1 MKIRQTYITS
11 FVTLV
16 LAFLWMLSGTLADEE
31 FEVKAKTQLET
42 ISSVT
47 VLNSS
52 ALEKAKKIKVSG
64 TTEADK
70 LIKIRAEAS
79 GTVVSRP
86 VKQGQFVKKDQL
98 ICQLYNAGRTSYPKV
113 KAPFDGY
120 LETFSVKEGDYL
132 NTGAVC
138 ATIIDPD
145 PMRLIGEIS
154 EKEINFVK
162 VGAKAVAELISG
174 KKVEGVV
181 SFVSTSANKGTRTFR
196 VEIDVENSDRSIR
209 DGVSAQIAIEGDTI
223 LAHKISPSILMLGE
237 AGELGIR
244 TVNEDDQVE
253 FKKIEILEDSME
265 GIWITGLP
273 KNTRIITVGQEY
285 VFQGQ
290 TVNVKEISE
299 SPEA

>member
-196 VEIDVENSDRSIR
+196 VEIDVKNSDRSIR

-273 KNTRIITVGQEY
+273 KNTRIITIGQEY

-290 TVNVKEISE
+290 TVNVKEIRE

>member
-11 FVTLV
+11 FITLV
-16 LAFLWMLSGTLADEE
+16 IAILWMLSGMLADDE
-31 FEVKAKTQLET
+31 FEVKTKTQLET

-47 VLNSS
+47 VLNST
-52 ALEKAKKIKVSG
+52 AAEKAKKIKVSG

-86 VKQGQFVKKDQL
+86 VQQGQFVKKDQL

-145 PMRLIGEIS
+145 PMRLIGEVS

-196 VEIDVENSDRSIR
+196 VEIDVKNSDRSIR
-209 DGVSAQIAIEGDTI
+209 DGVSAQIAIKGDTI

-253 FKKIEILEDSME
+253 FKKIDILEDSME

-290 TVNVKEISE
+290 TVNVKEISA

>member
-11 FVTLV
+11 FITLV
-16 LAFLWMLSGTLADEE
+16 IAILWMLSGMLADDE
-31 FEVKAKTQLET
+31 FEVKTKTQLET

-47 VLNSS
+47 VLNST
-52 ALEKAKKIKVSG
+52 AAEKAKKIKVSG

-86 VKQGQFVKKDQL
+86 VQQGQFVKKDQL
-98 ICQLYNAGRTSYPKV
+98 ICQLYNASRSSYPKV

-145 PMRLIGEIS
+145 PMRLIGEVS

-162 VGAKAVAELISG
+162 VGAKAEAELISG
-174 KKVEGVV
+174 KKVEGMV

-196 VEIDVENSDRSIR
+196 VEIDVKNSDRSIR
-209 DGVSAQIAIEGDTI
+209 DGVSAQIAIKGDTI

-253 FKKIEILEDSME
+253 FKKIDILEDSME

-290 TVNVKEISE
+290 TVNVKEISA

>member
-11 FVTLV
+11 FLTLV
-16 LAFLWMLSGTLADEE
+16 LAISWMLSGILSDKG
-31 FEVKAKTQLET
+31 FEIKTKAKLET

-47 VLNSS
+47 VLNSN
-52 ALEKAKKIKVSG
+52 ALERAKKIKVSG
-64 TTEADK
+64 VTEADK

-113 KAPFDGY
+113 NAPFDGY

-145 PMRLIGEIS
+145 PMRLIGEVS

-162 VGAKAVAELISG
+162 VGSKANAKLISG
-174 KKVEGVV
+174 KKVQGIV
-181 SFVSTSANKGTRTFR
+181 SFVSTSANRGTRTFR
-196 VEIDVENSDRSIR
+196 VEIDVKNSDRSIR
-209 DGVSAQIAIEGDTI
+209 DGVSAQIEIEGDII
-223 LAHKISPSILMLGE
+223 LVHKISPSILMLGE
-237 AGELGIR
+237 DGELGIR
-244 TVNEDDQVE
+244 TVNKDNQVE
-253 FKKIEILEDSME
+253 FNQIEILEDSIE
-265 GIWITGLP
+265 GIWISGLP
-273 KNTRIITVGQEY
+273 QNTRIITVGQEY

-290 TVNVKEISE
+290 TVNVKEISQ

>member
-16 LAFLWMLSGTLADEE
+16 LAILWMLSGMLADEE

-86 VKQGQFVKKDQL
+86 VQQGQFVKKDQL
-98 ICQLYNAGRTSYPKV
+98 ICQLYNASRSSYPKV

-145 PMRLIGEIS
+145 PMRLIGEVS

-162 VGAKAVAELISG
+162 VGAKAEAELISG

-196 VEIDVENSDRSIR
+196 VEIDVKNSDRSIR
-209 DGVSAQIAIEGDTI
+209 DGVSAQIAIKGDTI

-253 FKKIEILEDSME
+253 FKKIDILEDSME

-290 TVNVKEISE
+290 TVNVKEISA

>member
-11 FVTLV
+11 FITLV
-16 LAFLWMLSGTLADEE
+16 IAILWMLSGMLADDE
-31 FEVKAKTQLET
+31 FEVKTKTQLET

-47 VLNSS
+47 VLNST
-52 ALEKAKKIKVSG
+52 AAEKAKKIKVSG

-86 VKQGQFVKKDQL
+86 VQQGQFVKKDQL
-98 ICQLYNAGRTSYPKV
+98 ICQLYNASRSSYPKV

-145 PMRLIGEIS
+145 PMRLIGEVS

-196 VEIDVENSDRSIR
+196 VEIDVKNSDRSIR
-209 DGVSAQIAIEGDTI
+209 DGVSAQIAIKGDTI

-273 KNTRIITVGQEY
+273 KNTRIITIGQEY

-290 TVNVKEISE
+290 TVNVKEISA

>member
-16 LAFLWMLSGTLADEE
+16 LAFLWMLSGMLADEE

-145 PMRLIGEIS
+145 PMRLIGEVS

-196 VEIDVENSDRSIR
+196 VEIDVKNSDRSIR

-273 KNTRIITVGQEY
+273 KNTRIITIGQEY

>member
-11 FVTLV
+11 FITLV
-16 LAFLWMLSGTLADEE
+16 IAILWMLSGMLADDE
-31 FEVKAKTQLET
+31 FEVKTKTQLET

-47 VLNSS
+47 VLNST
-52 ALEKAKKIKVSG
+52 AAEKAKKIKVSG

-98 ICQLYNAGRTSYPKV
+98 ICQLYKASRSSYPKV

-145 PMRLIGEIS
+145 PMRLIGEVS

-196 VEIDVENSDRSIR
+196 VEIDVKNSDRSIR

-223 LAHKISPSILMLGE
+223 LAHRISPSILMLGE

-273 KNTRIITVGQEY
+273 KNTRIITIGQEY

-290 TVNVKEISE
+290 TVNVKEITE

>member
-11 FVTLV
+11 FITLV
-16 LAFLWMLSGTLADEE
+16 IAILWMLSGMLADDE
-31 FEVKAKTQLET
+31 FEVITKTQLET

-47 VLNSS
+47 VLNST
-52 ALEKAKKIKVSG
+52 AAEKAKKIKVSG

-86 VKQGQFVKKDQL
+86 VQQGQFVKKDQL
-98 ICQLYNAGRTSYPKV
+98 ICQLYNASRSSYPKV

-145 PMRLIGEIS
+145 PMRLIGEVS

-162 VGAKAVAELISG
+162 VGAKAEAELISG

-196 VEIDVENSDRSIR
+196 VEIDVKNSDRSIR
-209 DGVSAQIAIEGDTI
+209 DGVSAQIAIKGDTI

-253 FKKIEILEDSME
+253 FKKIDILEDSME

-290 TVNVKEISE
+290 TVNVKEISA

>member
-11 FVTLV
+11 FITLV
-16 LAFLWMLSGTLADEE
+16 IAFLWMLSGMLSDKE
-31 FEVKAKTQLET
+31 FEVKSKTQLET

-47 VLNSS
+47 VLNSN
-52 ALEKAKKIKVSG
+52 ALEKVKKIKVSG

-98 ICQLYNAGRTSYPKV
+98 ICQLYNAGRSSYPKV

-145 PMRLIGEIS
+145 PMRLIGEVS

-174 KKVEGVV
+174 KEVEGVV

-196 VEIDVENSDRSIR
+196 VEIDVKNSDRSIR

-237 AGELGIR
+237 SGEIGIR

-273 KNTRIITVGQEY
+273 KNTRIITIGQEY

>member
-11 FVTLV
+11 FITLV
-16 LAFLWMLSGTLADEE
+16 IAILWMLSGILADNE
-31 FEVKAKTQLET
+31 FEVKATTQLET

-47 VLNSS
+47 VLNSK

-79 GTVVSRP
+79 GTVISRP

-145 PMRLIGEIS
+145 PMRLIGEVS

-162 VGAKAVAELISG
+162 VGAKAEAELISG

-196 VEIDVENSDRSIR
+196 VEIDVKNSDRSIR

-223 LAHKISPSILMLGE
+223 LAHKISPSILMLGD

-253 FKKIEILEDSME
+253 FKEIEILEDSIE

-273 KNTRIITVGQEY
+273 KKTRIITIGQEY

>member
-1 MKIRQTYITS
+1 
-11 FVTLV
+11 
-16 LAFLWMLSGTLADEE
+16 MLSGILSDQG
-31 FEVKAKTQLET
+31 FEAKTNTTLET

-47 VLNSS
+47 VLNST

-70 LIKIRAEAS
+70 LIKIRAETS

-98 ICQLYNAGRTSYPKV
+98 ICQLYNAGRSSYPKV

-145 PMRLIGEIS
+145 PMRLIGEVS

-162 VGAKAVAELISG
+162 VGAKAGAELISG
-174 KKVEGVV
+174 RKVEGVV

-196 VEIDVENSDRSIR
+196 VEIDVKNSDRSIR
-209 DGVSAQIAIEGDTI
+209 DGVSAQIEIEGDTI

-244 TVNEDDQVE
+244 TVNEDNQVE
-253 FKKIEILEDSME
+253 FKKIEILEDSMD
-265 GIWITGLP
+265 GIWISGLP
-273 KNTRIITVGQEY
+273 RNIRIITIGQEY

-290 TVNVKEISE
+290 IVNVKEISE

>member
-11 FVTLV
+11 FITLV
-16 LAFLWMLSGTLADEE
+16 IAILWMLSGILADDE
-31 FEVKAKTQLET
+31 FEVKSTTQLET

-47 VLNSS
+47 VLNSE

-79 GTVVSRP
+79 GTVLSRP

-145 PMRLIGEIS
+145 PMRLIGEVS

-162 VGAKAVAELISG
+162 VGAKAEAELISG

-196 VEIDVENSDRSIR
+196 VEIDVKNSDRSIR

-223 LAHKISPSILMLGE
+223 LAHKISPSILMLGD

-253 FKKIEILEDSME
+253 FKEIEVLEDSIE

-273 KNTRIITVGQEY
+273 KKTRIITIGQEY

-299 SPEA
+299 FPEA

>member
-11 FVTLV
+11 FITLV
-16 LAFLWMLSGTLADEE
+16 IAILWMLSGMLADDE
-31 FEVKAKTQLET
+31 FEVKTKTQLET

-47 VLNSS
+47 VLNST
-52 ALEKAKKIKVSG
+52 AAEKAKKIKVSG

-145 PMRLIGEIS
+145 PMRLIGEVS

-162 VGAKAVAELISG
+162 VGAKAEAELISG

-196 VEIDVENSDRSIR
+196 VEIDVKNSDRSIR

-253 FKKIEILEDSME
+253 FKKIDILEDSME

-290 TVNVKEISE
+290 TVNVKEISA

>member
-11 FVTLV
+11 FLTLV
-16 LAFLWMLSGTLADEE
+16 LAIAWMLSGILSDQG
-31 FEVKAKTQLET
+31 FEAKAKATLET

-47 VLNSS
+47 VLNSN

-70 LIKIRAEAS
+70 LIKIRAETS

-98 ICQLYNAGRTSYPKV
+98 ICQLYNAGRSSYPKV
-113 KAPFDGY
+113 NAPFDGY

-145 PMRLIGEIS
+145 PMRLIGEVS

-162 VGAKAVAELISG
+162 VGANASAELISG
-174 KKVEGVV
+174 RKVEGVV
-181 SFVSTSANKGTRTFR
+181 SFVSTSANRGTRTFR
-196 VEIDVENSDRSIR
+196 VEIDVKNLDRSIR
-209 DGVSAQIAIEGDTI
+209 DGVSAQIEIAGDTI

-244 TVNEDDQVE
+244 TVNKDNQVE
-253 FKKIEILEDSME
+253 FKQIEILEDSME
-265 GIWITGLP
+265 GIWISGLP
-273 KNTRIITVGQEY
+273 RNIRIITIGQEY

-290 TVNVKEISE
+290 IVNVKEISE

>member
-11 FVTLV
+11 FLTLI
-16 LAFLWMLSGTLADEE
+16 LAIGWMLSGILSDQG
-31 FEVKAKTQLET
+31 FEAKTKTTLET

-47 VLNSS
+47 VLNST
-52 ALEKAKKIKVSG
+52 ALDKAKKIKVSG
-64 TTEADK
+64 TTEADR

-98 ICQLYNAGRTSYPKV
+98 ICQLYNAGRSSYPKV
-113 KAPFDGY
+113 NAPFDGY

-138 ATIIDPD
+138 ATIIDPA
-145 PMRLIGEIS
+145 PMRLIGEVS

-162 VGAKAVAELISG
+162 VGAKAGAELISG

-181 SFVSTSANKGTRTFR
+181 SFVSTSANKGTRSFR
-196 VEIDVENSDRSIR
+196 VEIDVKNSDRSIR
-209 DGVSAQIAIEGDTI
+209 DGVSAQIEIEGDTI
-223 LAHKISPSILMLGE
+223 LAHRISPSILMLGE

-244 TVNEDDQVE
+244 TVNEENQVE
-253 FKKIEILEDSME
+253 FKKIEILEDSLE
-265 GIWITGLP
+265 GIWISGLP
-273 KNTRIITVGQEY
+273 RNIRIITIGQEY

-290 TVNVKEISE
+290 IVNVKEISE

>member
-11 FVTLV
+11 FITLV
-16 LAFLWMLSGTLADEE
+16 IAILWMLSGMLADDE
-31 FEVKAKTQLET
+31 FEVKTKTQLET

-47 VLNSS
+47 VLNST
-52 ALEKAKKIKVSG
+52 AAEKAKKIKVSG

-86 VKQGQFVKKDQL
+86 VQQGQFVRKDQL
-98 ICQLYNAGRTSYPKV
+98 ICQLYNASRSSYPKV
-113 KAPFDGY
+113 NAPFDGY

-145 PMRLIGEIS
+145 PMRLIGEVS

-162 VGAKAVAELISG
+162 VGAKAEAELISG

-196 VEIDVENSDRSIR
+196 VEIDVKNSDRSIR
-209 DGVSAQIAIEGDTI
+209 DGVSAQIAIKGDTI

-253 FKKIEILEDSME
+253 FKKIDILEDSME

-290 TVNVKEISE
+290 TVNVKEISA

>member
-86 VKQGQFVKKDQL
+86 VKQGQFVRKDQL

-196 VEIDVENSDRSIR
+196 VEIDVKNSDRSIR

-299 SPEA
+299 SPDA

>member
-11 FVTLV
+11 FITLV
-16 LAFLWMLSGTLADEE
+16 IAILWMLSGMLADDE
-31 FEVKAKTQLET
+31 FEVKTKTQLET

-52 ALEKAKKIKVSG
+52 ASEKAKKIKVSG

-113 KAPFDGY
+113 NAPFDGY

-145 PMRLIGEIS
+145 PMRLIGEVS

-196 VEIDVENSDRSIR
+196 VEIDVKNSDRSIR
-209 DGVSAQIAIEGDTI
+209 DGVSAQIEIEGDTI

-265 GIWITGLP
+265 GIWVTGLH
-273 KNTRIITVGQEY
+273 KNTRIITIGQEY

-290 TVNVKEISE
+290 TVNVKEISK

>member
-11 FVTLV
+11 FITLV
-16 LAFLWMLSGTLADEE
+16 IAILWMLSGMLADDE
-31 FEVKAKTQLET
+31 FEVKTKTQLET

-47 VLNSS
+47 VLNST
-52 ALEKAKKIKVSG
+52 AAEKAKKIKVSG

-98 ICQLYNAGRTSYPKV
+98 ICQLYNAGRSSYPKV

-145 PMRLIGEIS
+145 PMRLIGEVS

-174 KKVEGVV
+174 KEVEGVV

-196 VEIDVENSDRSIR
+196 VEIDVKNSDRSIR

-237 AGELGIR
+237 SGEIGIR

-273 KNTRIITVGQEY
+273 KNTRIITIGQEY

>member
-16 LAFLWMLSGTLADEE
+16 LAFLWMLSGMLADEE

-98 ICQLYNAGRTSYPKV
+98 ICQLYNAGRTCDPKV

-145 PMRLIGEIS
+145 PMRLIGEVS

-174 KKVEGVV
+174 KEVEGVV

-196 VEIDVENSDRSIR
+196 VEIDVKNSDRSIR

>member
-11 FVTLV
+11 FITLI
-16 LAFLWMLSGTLADEE
+16 LAFLWMLSGMLSDEE

-47 VLNSS
+47 VLNSN
-52 ALEKAKKIKVSG
+52 ALEKAKQIKVSG

-98 ICQLYNAGRTSYPKV
+98 ICQLYNAGRTSYPKI

-145 PMRLIGEIS
+145 PMRLIGEVS

>member
-1 MKIRQTYITS
+1 M
-11 FVTLV
+11 
-16 LAFLWMLSGTLADEE
+16 SG
-31 FEVKAKTQLET
+31 V
-42 ISSVT
+42 
-47 VLNSS
+47 
-52 ALEKAKKIKVSG
+52 
-64 TTEADK
+64 TEADK

-113 KAPFDGY
+113 NAPFDGY

-145 PMRLIGEIS
+145 PMRLIGEVS

-162 VGAKAVAELISG
+162 VGSKANAKLISG
-174 KKVEGVV
+174 KKVQGIV
-181 SFVSTSANKGTRTFR
+181 SFVSTSANRGTRTFR
-196 VEIDVENSDRSIR
+196 VEIDVKNSDRSIR
-209 DGVSAQIAIEGDTI
+209 DGVSAQIEIEGNII

-237 AGELGIR
+237 DGELGIR
-244 TVNEDDQVE
+244 TVNKDNQVE
-253 FKKIEILEDSME
+253 FNQIEILEDSID
-265 GIWITGLP
+265 GIWIAGLP
-273 KNTRIITVGQEY
+273 INTRIITVGQEY

-290 TVNVKEISE
+290 TVNVKEISL

>member
-11 FVTLV
+11 FITLV
-16 LAFLWMLSGTLADEE
+16 IAFLWMLSGMLSDKE
-31 FEVKAKTQLET
+31 FEVKTKTQLET

-47 VLNSS
+47 VLNSN
-52 ALEKAKKIKVSG
+52 ALEKVKKIKVSG

-98 ICQLYNAGRTSYPKV
+98 ICQLYNAGRSSYPKV

-145 PMRLIGEIS
+145 PMRLIGEVS

-174 KKVEGVV
+174 KEVEGVV

-196 VEIDVENSDRSIR
+196 VEIDVKNSDRSIR

-237 AGELGIR
+237 SGEIGIR

-273 KNTRIITVGQEY
+273 KNTRIITIGQEY

>member
-16 LAFLWMLSGTLADEE
+16 LAFLWMLSGMLAADE
-31 FEVKAKTQLET
+31 FEVKTKTQLET

-47 VLNSS
+47 VLNST

-98 ICQLYNAGRTSYPKV
+98 ICQLYNAGRSSYPKV

-145 PMRLIGEIS
+145 PMRLIGEVS

-174 KKVEGVV
+174 KEVEGVV

-196 VEIDVENSDRSIR
+196 VEIDVKNPDRSIR
-209 DGVSAQIAIEGDTI
+209 DGVSAQIEIEGDTI

-237 AGELGIR
+237 AGELGLR
-244 TVNEDDQVE
+244 TVNKDNQVE

-273 KNTRIITVGQEY
+273 KNTRIITIGQEY

-290 TVNVKEISE
+290 TVNVKEISDT
-299 SPEA
+299 PEA

>member
-16 LAFLWMLSGTLADEE
+16 LAFLWMLSGMLADEE

-145 PMRLIGEIS
+145 PMRLIGEVS

-196 VEIDVENSDRSIR
+196 VEIDVKNSDRSIR

-244 TVNEDDQVE
+244 TVNQDDQVE
-253 FKKIEILEDSME
+253 FKKIEILEDTME

-273 KNTRIITVGQEY
+273 KNTRIITIGQEY
-285 VFQGQ
+285 EFQGQ

>member
-11 FVTLV
+11 FITLV
-16 LAFLWMLSGTLADEE
+16 IAILWMLSGMLADDE
-31 FEVKAKTQLET
+31 FEVKTKTQLDT
-42 ISSVT
+42 SSSLT
-47 VLNSS
+47 VLNST

-64 TTEADK
+64 STEADK

-98 ICQLYNAGRTSYPKV
+98 ICQLYNASRTSYPKV
-113 KAPFDGY
+113 NAPFDGY

-145 PMRLIGEIS
+145 PMRLIGEVS

-196 VEIDVENSDRSIR
+196 VEIDVKNSDRSIR
-209 DGVSAQIAIEGDTI
+209 DGVSAQIEIEGDTI

-244 TVNEDDQVE
+244 TVNEYDQVE

-273 KNTRIITVGQEY
+273 KNTRIITIGQEY

-290 TVNVKEISE
+290 TVNVKEISK

>member
-11 FVTLV
+11 FITLV
-16 LAFLWMLSGTLADEE
+16 IAILWMLSGMLADDE
-31 FEVKAKTQLET
+31 FEVKTKTQLET

-47 VLNSS
+47 VLNST

-86 VKQGQFVKKDQL
+86 VQQGQFVKKDQL
-98 ICQLYNAGRTSYPKV
+98 ICQLYNASRSSYPKV

-145 PMRLIGEIS
+145 PMRLIGEVS

-162 VGAKAVAELISG
+162 VGAKAEAELISG

-196 VEIDVENSDRSIR
+196 VEIDVKNSDRSIR
-209 DGVSAQIAIEGDTI
+209 DGVSAQIAIKGDTI

-253 FKKIEILEDSME
+253 FKKIDILEDSME

-290 TVNVKEISE
+290 TVNVKEISA

>member
-11 FVTLV
+11 FLTLV
-16 LAFLWMLSGTLADEE
+16 LAIGWMLSGMLSDKG
-31 FEVKAKTQLET
+31 FEAKTKTTLET

-47 VLNSS
+47 VLNSN

-70 LIKIRAEAS
+70 LIKIRAETS

-98 ICQLYNAGRTSYPKV
+98 ICQLYNAGRSSYPKV
-113 KAPFDGY
+113 NAPFDGY

-145 PMRLIGEIS
+145 PMRLIGEVS

-162 VGAKAVAELISG
+162 VGAEAGAELISG
-174 KKVEGVV
+174 RKVKGVV
-181 SFVSTSANKGTRTFR
+181 SFVSTSANRGTRTFR
-196 VEIDVENSDRSIR
+196 VEIDVKNSDRSIR
-209 DGVSAQIAIEGDTI
+209 DGVSAQIEIEGDTI
-223 LAHKISPSILMLGE
+223 LAHRISPSILMLGE

-244 TVNEDDQVE
+244 TVNEDNQVE
-253 FKKIEILEDSME
+253 FKQIEILEDSME
-265 GIWITGLP
+265 GIWISGLP
-273 KNTRIITVGQEY
+273 RNIRIITIGQEY

-290 TVNVKEISE
+290 IVNVKEISE

>member
-11 FVTLV
+11 FLTFV
-16 LAFLWMLSGTLADEE
+16 LAICWMLSGILSDKSY
-31 FEVKAKTQLET
+31 EVKNKTKLET

-47 VLNSS
+47 VLNSN

-98 ICQLYNAGRTSYPKV
+98 ICQLYNASRSSYPKV

-145 PMRLIGEIS
+145 PMRLIGEVS
-154 EKEINFVK
+154 EKDWWFGISPEGIGTLGMIINLGVALIVMQFTPPPPNHVK
-162 VGAKAVAELISG
+162 EL
-174 KKVEGVV
+174 
-181 SFVSTSANKGTRTFR
+181 
-196 VEIDVENSDRSIR
+196 VENIRVPKSD
-209 DGVSAQIAIEGDTI
+209 
-223 LAHKISPSILMLGE
+223 
-237 AGELGIR
+237 
-244 TVNEDDQVE
+244 
-253 FKKIEILEDSME
+253 
-265 GIWITGLP
+265 
-273 KNTRIITVGQEY
+273 
-285 VFQGQ
+285 
-290 TVNVKEISE
+290 
-299 SPEA
+299 

>member
-11 FVTLV
+11 FLTLV
-16 LAFLWMLSGTLADEE
+16 LAICWMLSGILSEKDL
-31 FEVKAKTQLET
+31 EVKTKAKLET

-47 VLNSS
+47 VLNSN
-52 ALEKAKKIKVSG
+52 ALERVKKIKVSG
-64 TTEADK
+64 ITEADK
-70 LIKIRAEAS
+70 LVKIRTEAS
-79 GTVVSRP
+79 GTLVSRP

-98 ICQLYNAGRTSYPKV
+98 ICQLYSAGRTSYPKV
-113 KAPFDGY
+113 NAPFDGY

-132 NTGAVC
+132 NAGAVC

-145 PMRLIGEIS
+145 PMRLIGEVS
-154 EKEINFVK
+154 EKEIAFVK
-162 VGAKAVAELISG
+162 VGSKASAELISG
-174 KKVEGVV
+174 KKVQGIV

-196 VEIDVENSDRSIR
+196 VEIDVQNSDRSIR
-209 DGVSAQIAIEGDTI
+209 DGVSAQIEIEGDTI

-237 AGELGIR
+237 DGELGIR
-244 TVNEDDQVE
+244 TVNEDNLVE
-253 FKKIEILEDSME
+253 FKQIEILEDSID
-265 GIWITGLP
+265 GIWISGIP

-290 TVNVKEISE
+290 TVNVKEIWQ

>member
-11 FVTLV
+11 FVTLI
-16 LAFLWMLSGTLADEE
+16 LAFLWMLSGMLSDEE

-47 VLNSS
+47 VLNSN
-52 ALEKAKKIKVSG
+52 ALEKAKQIKVSG

-98 ICQLYNAGRTSYPKV
+98 ICQLYNAGRTSYPKII
-113 KAPFDGY
+113 APFDGY

-145 PMRLIGEIS
+145 PMRLIGEVS

>member
-11 FVTLV
+11 FLTLI
-16 LAFLWMLSGTLADEE
+16 LAIGWMLSGILSDQG
-31 FEVKAKTQLET
+31 FEAKTKTTLET

-47 VLNSS
+47 VLNST
-52 ALEKAKKIKVSG
+52 ALDKAKKIKVSG
-64 TTEADK
+64 TTEADR

-98 ICQLYNAGRTSYPKV
+98 ICQLYNAGRSSYPKV
-113 KAPFDGY
+113 NAPFDGY

-145 PMRLIGEIS
+145 PMRLIGEVS

-162 VGAKAVAELISG
+162 VGAKAGAELISG

-181 SFVSTSANKGTRTFR
+181 SFVSTSANKGTRSFR
-196 VEIDVENSDRSIR
+196 VEIDVKNSDRSIR
-209 DGVSAQIAIEGDTI
+209 DGVSAQIEIEGDTI
-223 LAHKISPSILMLGE
+223 LAHRISPSILMLGE

-244 TVNEDDQVE
+244 TVNEENQVE
-253 FKKIEILEDSME
+253 FKKIEILEDSLE
-265 GIWITGLP
+265 GIWISGLP
-273 KNTRIITVGQEY
+273 RNIRIITIGQEY

-290 TVNVKEISE
+290 IVNVKEISE

>member
-11 FVTLV
+11 FITLV
-16 LAFLWMLSGTLADEE
+16 IAILWMLSGMLADDE
-31 FEVKAKTQLET
+31 FEVKTKTQLET

-52 ALEKAKKIKVSG
+52 ASEKAKKIKVSG

-98 ICQLYNAGRTSYPKV
+98 ICQLYNASRTSYPKV
-113 KAPFDGY
+113 NAPFDGY

-145 PMRLIGEIS
+145 PMRLIGEVS

-174 KKVEGVV
+174 KKVEGMV

-196 VEIDVENSDRSIR
+196 VEIDVKNSDRSIR
-209 DGVSAQIAIEGDTI
+209 DGVSAQIEIEGDTI

-273 KNTRIITVGQEY
+273 KNTRIITIGQEY

-290 TVNVKEISE
+290 TVNVKEISK

>member
-11 FVTLV
+11 FITLV
-16 LAFLWMLSGTLADEE
+16 IAILWMLSGMLADDE
-31 FEVKAKTQLET
+31 FEVKTKTQLET

-47 VLNSS
+47 VLNST
-52 ALEKAKKIKVSG
+52 AAEKAKKIKVSG

-86 VKQGQFVKKDQL
+86 VKQGQFVRKDQL

-145 PMRLIGEIS
+145 PMRLIGEVS

-196 VEIDVENSDRSIR
+196 VEIDVKNSDRSIR

-244 TVNEDDQVE
+244 TVNEVDQVE

-273 KNTRIITVGQEY
+273 KNTRIITIGQEY